1 MGSFRRLFLMATLPA
16 LPPPARRHRRLNW
29 RTAGATYS
37 GQAEYPTAPVGQ
49 QLLQDTT
56 CWQGFGSGFNR
67 VSGTGSRR
75 AKMTHK
81 SRQKILKFMF

>member
-1 MGSFRRLFLMATLPA
+1 MATLPA

-37 GQAEYPTAPVGQ
+37 GQAEFPTAPVDQ
-49 QLLQDTT
+49 QLLQQDTT
-56 CWQGFGSGFNR
+56 CWQGCGS
-67 VSGTGSRR
+67 GSRR

-81 SRQKILKFMF
+81 SRKNILEVHVLKCRMASFES